1 MDGLECVE
9 IKFSQ
14 LNNEM
19 RLDAEYFHKSNLS
32 MQRLIES
39 KPHIHI
45 GDIDVGTVTDGIHT
59 SIDYDENGYIN
70 LISATSPRE
79 NVFNLSR
86 SAFISE
92 KAHRA
97 NPRTALKERDVI
109 LSTVGT
115 IGNCAVVDNTMLPAN
130 SDRHV
135 GIIRLTDKLNPYLL
149 STFLLSKYGRNQTVR
164 ETTGNV
170 QPNLFLYKIRE
181 ISVPIF
187 SDDFQKRIESA
198 VVYAL
203 SLLKR
208 NQKIYNEAEALL
220 EKEIGIDMS
229 SIQDGGIS
237 VKSFSECFLIQNRI
251 DSEFYQPKFDRI
263 IDAIIKYDSTAK
275 TIDEIAEYVFTG
287 ECAEEYFKYE
297 PGLLHYVRGTDINN
311 GLVNVDLEHAVESDK
326 HSKFVSE
333 GDIVTGR
340 VGTIGNF
347 GVVSNELDG
356 SVCSDNV
363 LCFHLPKNYKP
374 NVYALY
380 FNSQAIKELTNR
392 MSKGSVQQRLN
403 QETLRELMVPYIDL
417 EIQKTIDKKI
427 VASFKLKKKSEQLL
441 EDAKTA
447 VELAI
452 EESEDTAISWL
463 NKKISEL
470 TKEDEIHE

>member
-1 MDGLECVE
+1 
-9 IKFSQ
+9 
-14 LNNEM
+14 
-19 RLDAEYFHKSNLS
+19 
-32 MQRLIES
+32 
-39 KPHIHI
+39 
-45 GDIDVGTVTDGIHT
+45 
-59 SIDYDENGYIN
+59 
-70 LISATSPRE
+70 
-79 NVFNLSR
+79 
-86 SAFISE
+86 
-92 KAHRA
+92 
-97 NPRTALKERDVI
+97 
-109 LSTVGT
+109 
-115 IGNCAVVDNTMLPAN
+115 MLPAN